1 MPLPRRGEVWYVD
14 FNPVRGHEQGG
25 QRPALVISADSLNSG
40 AAGVVVVIP
49 ITSREKRIRSHIEV
63 AAGEAGLAKRS
74 FIKCEDVRSVSIQRL
89 GRRLGAVE
97 KSTLERV
104 EAVLRILLVL

>member
-25 QRPALVISADSLNSG
+25 HRPALVISADSLNSG
-40 AAGVVVVIP
+40 AAGVVIVIP

-74 FIKCEDVRSVSIQRL
+74 FIKCEDVRSVSTQRL

-97 KSTLERV
+97 KLTLERV